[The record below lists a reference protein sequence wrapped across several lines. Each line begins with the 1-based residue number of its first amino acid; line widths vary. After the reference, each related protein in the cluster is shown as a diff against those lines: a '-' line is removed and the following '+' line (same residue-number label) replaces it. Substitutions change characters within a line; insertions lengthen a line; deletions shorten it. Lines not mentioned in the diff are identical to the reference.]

1 MGLSSGSPARVYAC
15 AMTRRLRSWAHR
27 RGRLA
32 LLLFASGC
40 LSSSG
45 GSSGCGDDAALGQ
58 GTFSYACP
66 ADPADPAVPN
76 ADAFCASGADAG
88 TPPLPDIAVG
98 APFSLR
104 FDQSSG
110 AGPQPAVASLAQS
123 TPQGWSL
130 TQPGWLGF
138 VEWSGGDV
146 VDFTHVH
153 GQAIASIRLEPDLT
167 ATPLPIGT
175 QTRVTATP
183 MGADGAVLGGQIAC
197 TFTASAPEVLAAQS
211 ESGRVAE
218 LTALALGDATL
229 TAACTGAQA
238 QVTLHVTERGDAGA
252 GAGAG
257 ASAGASADADATE
270 GD

>member
-1 MGLSSGSPARVYAC
+1 MGLCPGSSARVYAS
-15 AMTRRLRSWAHR
+15 AMTRWPRSWAHR

-58 GTFSYACP
+58 GTFAYACP
-66 ADPADPAVPN
+66 ADPADRAVPN
-76 ADAFCASGADAG
+76 ADAFCASAADAG

-104 FDQSSG
+104 FDQGSG

-130 TQPGWLGF
+130 TQSGWLGF

-167 ATPLPIGT
+167 AAPLPIGT
-175 QTRVTATP
+175 RIRVAATP
-183 MGADGAVLGGQIAC
+183 LGADGAVLGGQISC
-197 TFTASAPEVLAAQS
+197 TFTASDPEVLAAQS

-218 LTALALGDATL
+218 LTALEVGDATL

-238 QVTLHVTERGDAGA
+238 QVTLQVTERGDAGA

-257 ASAGASADADATE
+257 ADADADADPGATE